1 MSNLTGRAIYQK
13 AQKPPRAPYLE
24 LVGLRES
31 AEGQRCSL
39 RLPCCNHDPA
49 TTVLAHLRFFNWA
62 GIAEKPINVLGV
74 FACSACHDALDR
86 RVDSQVGFEDILRA
100 LGETLISHVKAGRL
114 IFK

>member
-13 AQKPPRAPYLE
+13 AQKPPRAPYVE

-31 AEGQRCSL
+31 ARGETCRL

-86 RVDSQVGFEDILRA
+86 RVNSQVGFEDILRA